1 MRYETATCPF
11 IPIEPSASTQSP
23 TSDFIRSKAAEADI
37 AAPVAEGF
45 GASQHCA
52 RADEET
58 ARNAAKVRR
67 NVERRIEAR
76 ERVIADLLGTR
87 VSERSVARRPAGA
100 ALRGLLH
107 QLQQMAQLLALGAE
121 VVPGDVGRRDF
132 QGDALDDLEAV
143 AVERD
148 VLARI
153 VGHQAH
159 AADSQV
165 AQDLGADAVIALVG
179 PEAQALVGLDRVVS
193 LLLQLVGAQLVH
205 QADAA

>member
-1 MRYETATCPF
+1 
-11 IPIEPSASTQSP
+11 
-23 TSDFIRSKAAEADI
+23 
-37 AAPVAEGF
+37 
-45 GASQHCA
+45 
-52 RADEET
+52 RAK
-58 ARNAAKVRR
+58 R
-67 NVERRIEAR
+67 VEYRIETR

-148 VLARI
+148 VLARS

-205 QADAA
+205 QADAAALLEEVEEDAVALLLDLLERAVELGAAVAAGGVEDVAGQALAVDADEDRHFGIDLAHDQGDV